1 MESTWFPFEYAT
13 MLSSCMTQEWKVYSW
28 WTDFDTYRIFLRPNV
43 NSVTCCV
50 LRIYIVQWHCVRFSD
65 SSLKLLVVPKDED
78 FLQMVW
84 AMSVAFIYSE
94 MCCLHHCHYLLH
106 RQLKV
111 VKIQERRLNNNIKFV
126 RWIHIVQLNCS
137 FSVIFPSKLEC
148 LLYKCVYYNWT
159 FTVLNKMVWRRIWKE
174 YRRFGYRKS
183 W

>member
-1 MESTWFPFEYAT
+1 MRICIYIKRSKFMESTWFPFEYAT

-137 FSVIFPSKLEC
+137 FSVIFPSKLPIVQV
-148 LLYKCVYYNWT
+148 CV
-159 FTVLNKMVWRRIWKE
+159 L
-174 YRRFGYRKS
+174 
-183 W
+183 